1 MVKYG
6 ILNSLHSLNTGK
18 QSNLLGDDE
27 FQKHMSYVFPKT
39 NKQQQKMKHNI
50 DYEINWSS
58 LSLNE

>member
-50 DYEINWSS
+50 DYEIN
-58 LSLNE
+58 